1 MKTLVIGSH
10 GKIGRI
16 LCRKAATYG
25 LQLRAMVRDA
35 SQASELAGPAVD
47 VVEGDLEGTF
57 ADAFDGCD
65 RVVFTAGSGGHTG
78 GDKTLLVDLYGA
90 IRAIELSED
99 RGIEH
104 FVIVSALRADRPLEG
119 PPVMRHYLVAKKL
132 ADDRLRASPVPS
144 TILRPGRLTDAPG
157 SGRVTTDVSRASA
170 VDISRENVADCIA
183 AALQRP
189 ASRGQVVDLLDG
201 DQPIGDVFGGSA
213 GPTSE
218 RGAP

>member
-16 LCRKAATYG
+16 LCSKAQTHE
-25 LQLRAMVRDA
+25 LELRAMVRDA
-35 SQASELAGPAVD
+35 SQASALAAPGVE
-47 VVEGDLEGTF
+47 VVEGDLESAF
-57 ADAFDGCD
+57 ADAFEGCD

-90 IRAIELSED
+90 IRAIEVSEE

-104 FVIVSALRADRPLEG
+104 FVMVSALRADRPLEG
-119 PPVMRHYLVAKKL
+119 PPAMRHYFVAKKL
-132 ADDRLRASPVPS
+132 ADDRLRESSVAW
-144 TILRPGRLTDAPG
+144 TILRPGRLTATPG
-157 SGRVTTDVSRASA
+157 SGRGTTDPSRAGG

-201 DQPIGDVFGGSA
+201 DQPIDELF
-213 GPTSE
+213 
-218 RGAP
+218 